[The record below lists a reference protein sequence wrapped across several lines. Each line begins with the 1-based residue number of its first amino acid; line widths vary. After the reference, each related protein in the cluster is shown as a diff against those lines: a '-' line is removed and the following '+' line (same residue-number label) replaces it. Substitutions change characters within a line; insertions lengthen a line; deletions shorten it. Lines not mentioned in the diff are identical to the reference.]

1 MEEYIYYLM
10 SEKAIRLDIAR
21 VCDHISRATYHT
33 QREFTARTLHI
44 LQAMKYE
51 VSNMGNICHAGVWG
65 MLWAS
70 IQGI

>member
-1 MEEYIYYLM
+1 M

-21 VCDHISRATYHT
+21 VCDRISRATYHT

-51 VSNMGNICHAGVWG
+51 LSNMGKYFVVQVYGECYGQVYKVYN
-65 MLWAS
+65 
-70 IQGI
+70 